1 MFTIELKGL
10 DELTRSL
17 DEMQKRMPMSY
28 EKGLKRFCQLCVN
41 SIKKNL
47 AKKVNP
53 EWGSIGIDKG
63 AGLMGSI
70 KYEITKAL
78 TSGLMAFVN
87 GEIYS
92 DVPYAEFVE
101 MGTRPHMPPVEKLY
115 LWVRR
120 KLKINDEKQIESVAY
135 AIAKTIAKYGT
146 KAKPYFRPGIEENIP
161 KFESVMKQA
170 FDEDLNA

>member
-41 SIKKNL
+41 SIKKRCPRG
-47 AKKVNP
+47 VF
-53 EWGSIGIDKG
+53 KG

-70 KYEITKAL
+70 KYEVTKAL
-78 TSGLMAFVN
+78 TSGMMAFVN

-92 DVPYAEFVE
+92 DCPYAEYPE
-101 MGTRPHMPPVEKLY
+101 TGTRPHMPPVEPLK

-120 KLKINDEKQIESVAY
+120 ILNIADEKEAESVAW